1 MNNSIKDEPIETT
14 QKVIANRTKVLVP
27 VATDSN
33 GQLRLTSDSLQKA
46 ILMVT
51 KGGQVENLPQG
62 GLVINNSNSTTI
74 STNFAEAMLRT
85 STSNDNIWQ

>member
-1 MNNSIKDEPIETT
+1 M
-14 QKVIANRTKVLVP
+14 
-27 VATDSN
+27 ATDSN

-85 STSNDNIWQ
+85 SANNDNIWQ